1 MHIVAPPCRSAAKLL
16 HRVATEAESTL
27 RRRNIL
33 LEGELACSA
42 IHFRSDVVVIVLII
56 GEVFVDDVISLLVN
70 LDVVVDLQ
78 VVNLL
83 HATAFLNEQRIAVD
97 AIRVIGPLKVANLE
111 DILEAVERYLNDLV
125 IHAGQ
130 QVTKRL
136 DAALADEVLNL
147 LGLVETTRGGIR
159 ESPACLFLGLE
170 IGVGED
176 VNQWRGDVGVND
188 RLDLRGIAGSDV
200 GDSPAGLLADTVLG
214 AREKAEEGGK
224 GTTVDDDLGLN
235 IVTSDD
241 VADRAESRRLDR
253 GGRVHQQFNE
263 ATAHARLNDSLNLLV
278 GAIG

>member
-56 GEVFVDDVISLLVN
+56 GE
-70 LDVVVDLQ
+70 
-78 VVNLL
+78 
-83 HATAFLNEQRIAVD
+83 
-97 AIRVIGPLKVANLE
+97 
-111 DILEAVERYLNDLV
+111 
-125 IHAGQ
+125 
-130 QVTKRL
+130 
-136 DAALADEVLNL
+136 
-147 LGLVETTRGGIR
+147 
-159 ESPACLFLGLE
+159 
-170 IGVGED
+170 
-176 VNQWRGDVGVND
+176 WRGDVGVND